1 MNRIVTVTAGG
12 LCLLLMSGRGPVV
25 AQQGAAAASSH
36 IVSTA
41 AELKWGEAPPV
52 LPKGAKM
59 AVLSGDPGQAG
70 PFAVRLR
77 MPAGY
82 RIAPHWHPTDE
93 HVTVIAGTFSMGM
106 GDKFDAKAL
115 KALPAGGYALMPA
128 QPRHYATTRG
138 GATVQVHGTGPFQI
152 TYVNPADDPSKSG
165 AK

>member
-1 MNRIVTVTAGG
+1 MNRIVTVTACG
-12 LCLLLMSGRGPVV
+12 LGVLLVSGRGPVV
-25 AQQGAAAASSH
+25 AQQGASAASH
-36 IVSTA
+36 VMSTA

-59 AVLSGDPGQAG
+59 VVLSGDPGQAG

-93 HVTVIAGTFSMGM
+93 QVTVVSGTFSMAM

-128 QPRHYATTRG
+128 QARHYATTKA
-138 GATVQVHGTGPFQI
+138 GATVQVQGTGPFQI
-152 TYVNPADDPSKSG
+152 NYVNPADDPSKTG